1 MLELVNFSN
10 YKEDNIRFFDNN
22 AENLCD
28 FLELNNLD
36 GIEMFFCD
44 KWEKDVHK
52 KEFIKGVH
60 LPFYSNWL
68 DFWYGNEDKVLK
80 DYETKNT
87 IAKTYNGFTKK
98 GMLQPFA
105 DNIALAVDAGA
116 EYVVFHVSNAR
127 RDEVVNFNFRYGDK
141 EVMTAFIEF
150 FNKLLKYIPEDMTVL
165 FENLWWPGLTL
176 LDKNLT
182 GIFLDNIKHEN
193 KGIMLDTGHL
203 LSTNLDLKNQDEAVT
218 YILNTVE
225 NLGEYKKYI
234 KGIHLHYSLSGDYIR
249 QVQKENPFF
258 KKEFE
263 IISHILKIDRHLP
276 FETKRVKEIVE
287 MIQPEFLV
295 HEIVQITKE
304 DWQEKL
310 SIQKEALR

>member
-1 MLELVNFSN
+1 MLELINFSN
-10 YKEDNIRFFDNN
+10 YKEDNIRFFNN
-22 AENLCD
+22 SAENLHD

-36 GIEMFFCD
+36 GIEMFFCEE
-44 KWEKDVHK
+44 WQKDIHK

-60 LPFYSNWL
+60 LPFYNSWL

-80 DYETKNT
+80 DYENKINV
-87 IAKTYNGFTKK
+87 AKTYNGLTKRE
-98 GMLQPFA
+98 MLQPFV
-105 DNIALAVDAGA
+105 DNIAMAVEAKA
-116 EYVVFHVSNAR
+116 EYIIFHVSNAC
-127 RDEVVNFNFRYGDK
+127 RDEVVNFNFRYGNK
-141 EVMTAFIEF
+141 EVIVAFIEF
-150 FNKLLKYIPEDMTVL
+150 FNKLSKYIPKDMTVL

-176 LDKNLT
+176 LDKDLT
-182 GIFLDNIKHEN
+182 GVFLNNIKHEN

-203 LSTNLDLKNQDEAVT
+203 LNTNLDLKNQDEAVS
-218 YILNTVE
+218 YILNAIN

-234 KGIHLHYSLSGDYIR
+234 KGIHLHCSLSGDYVR
-249 QVQKENPFF
+249 QVQKEKPEF
-258 KKEFE
+258 KNEFE

-276 FETKRVKEIVE
+276 FETKRVKEIVK

-295 HEIVQITKE
+295 HEIVQITKD